1 MNRRTFTIN
10 TLVAGAGMVLAPQT
24 GFSVNTQM
32 AQRNN
37 KKGIMWGNIG
47 VGNTIAE
54 KFKAAKE
61 AGFDGVEVYSHL
73 DRNEVLKA
81 RETTGLAI
89 PSVCGS
95 LHGKFPLSHPDP
107 SVRAEG
113 LEALKTT
120 IEDAA
125 AYGAETILLVPGRV
139 SQEVSYDDCWHRSVA
154 EIKKVIPLAEKHKVE
169 IAIENVWNNFLL
181 SPMEAAQYV
190 DLFKSRYVTFYFDC
204 GNILFLGWPEQ
215 WIRILGKRITKVH
228 FKEYSLKLAD
238 TQGKRA
244 GFNVKL
250 MEGDVNWPAVM
261 KALDETGY
269 NGWTT
274 LEQPGGNSPE
284 GLKDLRERHERILQ
298 S

>member
-10 TLVAGAGMVLAPQT
+10 TLVAGAGMLLAPQT

-32 AQRNN
+32 AQRNS

-81 RETTGLAI
+81 REATGLAI

-107 SVRAEG
+107 AVRAEG

-154 EIKKVIPLAEKHKVE
+154 EIKKVIPLAEKLKVE

-190 DLFKSRYVTFYFDC
+190 DQFKSRYVTFYFDC

-238 TQGKRA
+238 SQGKRA

-261 KALDETGY
+261 KALDEIGY

-284 GLKDLRERHERILQ
+284 GLKDLRERHVKILQ

>member
-54 KFKAAKE
+54 KFKAAKD

-81 RETTGLAI
+81 REATGLAI

>member
-10 TLVAGAGMVLAPQT
+10 TLVAGAGMLLAPQT
-24 GFSVNTQM
+24 GFSANAQM

-37 KKGIMWGNIG
+37 RKGIMWGNIG

-61 AGFDGVEVYSHL
+61 AGFDGVEVFSHL

-81 RETTGLAI
+81 QKATGLAI
-89 PSVCGS
+89 PSVCGA

-107 SVRAEG
+107 EVRAQG
-113 LEALKTT
+113 LDALKTT

-169 IAIENVWNNFLL
+169 IAIENVWNSFLL

-190 DLFKSRYVTFYFDC
+190 DQFKSKYVTFYFDC

-250 MEGDVNWPAVM
+250 MEGDVNWPAVI

-284 GLKDLRERHERILQ
+284 GLKDLFERHVKILQ